1 MSLFSDLYEYRGNL
15 PYPVYNEYEDR
26 SRMLERMLER
36 RLYETTEYIA
46 EAKVREYMERNFVFV
61 DVSKN

>member
-1 MSLFSDLYEYRGNL
+1 MSLFSNFYEYTGTL

-26 SRMLERMLER
+26 SRGLER
-36 RLYETTEYIA
+36 RLYETMEYIA

>member
-1 MSLFSDLYEYRGNL
+1 MSLFSDLYEYMGNL

-26 SRMLERMLER
+26 SRMLER
-36 RLYETTEYIA
+36 RLYETMEYIA

>member
-1 MSLFSDLYEYRGNL
+1 MSLFSNFYEYMGTL
-15 PYPVYNEYEDR
+15 PYPVYNEYEDH
-26 SRMLERMLER
+26 SRRLER
-36 RLYETTEYIA
+36 RLYETMEYIA

>member
-1 MSLFSDLYEYRGNL
+1 MGNL

-26 SRMLERMLER
+26 SRRLER
-36 RLYETTEYIA
+36 RLYETMEYIA

>member
-1 MSLFSDLYEYRGNL
+1 MSLFSNFYEYMGTL

-26 SRMLERMLER
+26 SRRLER
-36 RLYETTEYIA
+36 RLYETMEYIA

>member
-1 MSLFSDLYEYRGNL
+1 MGTL

-26 SRMLERMLER
+26 SRMLERRLER
-36 RLYETTEYIA
+36 SLYETMEYIA

-61 DVSKN
+61 DASKN

>member
-1 MSLFSDLYEYRGNL
+1 MSLFSNFYEYMGTL

-26 SRMLERMLER
+26 SRMLER
-36 RLYETTEYIA
+36 RLYETMEYIA

>member
-26 SRMLERMLER
+26 SRMLERRLER
-36 RLYETTEYIA
+36 RLYETMEYIA

>member
-1 MSLFSDLYEYRGNL
+1 MNIGGNL

-26 SRMLERMLER
+26 SRRLER

>member
-1 MSLFSDLYEYRGNL
+1 MSLFSDLYEYMGNL

-26 SRMLERMLER
+26 SRRLER
-36 RLYETTEYIA
+36 RLYETMEYIA
-46 EAKVREYMERNFVFV
+46 EAKVREYMERNCVFV

>member
-1 MSLFSDLYEYRGNL
+1 MSLFSNFYEYRGNL

-26 SRMLERMLER
+26 SRRLER
-36 RLYETTEYIA
+36 RLYETMEYIA

>member
-1 MSLFSDLYEYRGNL
+1 MSLFSNFYEYTGTL

-26 SRMLERMLER
+26 SRRLERRLER
-36 RLYETTEYIA
+36 RLYETMEYIA

>member
-1 MSLFSDLYEYRGNL
+1 MSLFSDFFGYMENL

-26 SRMLERMLER
+26 SRRLER
-36 RLYETTEYIA
+36 RLYETMEYIA

>member
-1 MSLFSDLYEYRGNL
+1 MSLFSDLYEYMGNL

-26 SRMLERMLER
+26 SRRLKR
-36 RLYETTEYIA
+36 RLYETMEYIA

>member
-1 MSLFSDLYEYRGNL
+1 MSLFSDLYEYMGNL

-26 SRMLERMLER
+26 SRRLER
-36 RLYETTEYIA
+36 RLYETMEYIA

>member
-1 MSLFSDLYEYRGNL
+1 MNIGGNL

-26 SRMLERMLER
+26 SRMLERVRER
-36 RLYETTEYIA
+36 GPYETPEYIA
-46 EAKVREYMERNFVFV
+46 EAKVREYRERDVVFV

>member
-1 MSLFSDLYEYRGNL
+1 MSLFSNFYEYMGTL

-26 SRMLERMLER
+26 SRRLER
-36 RLYETTEYIA
+36 RLYETMEYIA
-46 EAKVREYMERNFVFV
+46 EAKVREYMEHNFVFV